1 MMSIGADVDK
11 DQERRNPHGAWKKE
25 EEEGKKRR
33 RKRKKRR
40 EEQAGQPRGRSD
52 RATDR
57 TGRRRG
63 RSDRATDR
71 AHPGIVPKTN
81 RTEICEVSGLRPVD
95 RTRDRTI
102 RSTARSDRPQT
113 GSVGFD
119 PPTCTFSTQVALYA
133 YKRPQLAPI
142 AG

>member
-1 MMSIGADVDK
+1 MARYLMPIIMMSIGADVDK

-33 RKRKKRR
+33 KKRKKRR

-57 TGRRRG
+57 T
-63 RSDRATDR
+63 
-71 AHPGIVPKTN
+71 
-81 RTEICEVSGLRPVD
+81 EICEVSGLRPVD
-95 RTRDRTI
+95 RTRDRTT
-102 RSTARSDRPQT
+102 RSIARSDRPQT

-119 PPTCTFSTQVALYA
+119 PPNLYLFD
-133 YKRPQLAPI
+133 PCCLVCL
-142 AG
+142 

>member
-1 MMSIGADVDK
+1 MACYLMPIMMSIGADVDK
-11 DQERRNPHGAWKKE
+11 DQEGRNPHGAWKKE

-57 TGRRRG
+57 TGRRRA

-71 AHPGIVPKTN
+71 AHPASHRKPTGRN
-81 RTEICEVSGLRPVD
+81 LRGF
-95 RTRDRTI
+95 RF
-102 RSTARSDRPQT
+102 AAGRPDQ
-113 GSVGFD
+113 
-119 PPTCTFSTQVALYA
+119 
-133 YKRPQLAPI
+133 
-142 AG
+142 

>member
-1 MMSIGADVDK
+1 MVCYLMPIIMMSIGADVDK

-71 AHPGIVPKTN
+71 AHPGVVPEAN
-81 RTEICEVSGLRPVD
+81 QTEICDISGWRPVD
-95 RTRDRTI
+95 RPHDRT
-102 RSTARSDRPQT
+102 RRPQDRIRR
-113 GSVGFD
+113 V
-119 PPTCTFSTQVALYA
+119 
-133 YKRPQLAPI
+133 
-142 AG
+142 